1 MLKKWRN
8 TVMKKLITLMTAA
21 ALSLGLVACGGKTD
35 TPSETENQT
44 PAEQAPATDSKL
56 SMIDVVSREEG
67 SGTRS
72 AFEEIIKFNI
82 DGEDAMTSNATI
94 KDGNGV
100 VATYVAGNESSIG
113 YVSFVTLEEKAS
125 ELKGLTVEGVEPTAE
140 NVLSGSY
147 SVSRPFMMVY
157 MEDHITDVERA
168 FIDFLAS
175 KDGLEILESTGT
187 IVDTTTAE
195 DFDFS
200 KYKDL
205 SGNMTLGGSTS
216 TEKAVKAA
224 ADEFTALFPKV
235 TYTYDGTGS
244 GTGIKNA
251 QDGTYTLGFASR
263 ELKDSE
269 IESGLGYAT
278 LCMDGIAIVVNPD
291 NTASDI
297 SLNQIKEIYTGK
309 VTDWSELQK

>member
-8 TVMKKLITLMTAA
+8 TVMKKLMTLMATA
-21 ALSLGLVACGGKTD
+21 ALSLGLVACGGTTD
-35 TPSETENQT
+35 TLPETENQT
-44 PAEQAPATDSKL
+44 STDSKL

-82 DGEDAMTSNATI
+82 DGEDSMTSNATI

-125 ELKGLTVEGVEPTAE
+125 ELKGLTVDGE

-147 SVSRPFMMVY
+147 ALSRPFMMVY

-175 KDGLEILESTGT
+175 KDGLEVLESTGT
-187 IVDTTTAE
+187 IVDTTNAE

-200 KYKDL
+200 KYTDL

-216 TEKAVKAA
+216 TEKAVKAT

-269 IESGLGYAT
+269 IESGLGYTT
-278 LCMDGIAIVVNPD
+278 LCMDGIAIVVNPA
-291 NTASDI
+291 NTVSDI
-297 SLNQIKEIYTGK
+297 SLDQIKEIYTGK

>member
-1 MLKKWRN
+1 MA
-8 TVMKKLITLMTAA
+8 LMTAA
-21 ALSLGLVACGGKTD
+21 ALSLGLVACGGNTEK
-35 TPSETENQT
+35 PAETENQK
-44 PAEQAPATDSKL
+44 PAEGEVAETPSTDSKL
-56 SMIDVVSREEG
+56 SVIDVVSREEG

-82 DGEDAMTSNATI
+82 DGEDPMTANATI

-100 VATYVAGNESSIG
+100 VATYVAGNEASIG
-113 YVSFVTLEEKAS
+113 YVSFVTLEEKQG
-125 ELKGLTVEGVEPTAE
+125 ELKGLTVDGVEPTAE
-140 NVLSGSY
+140 NVLAGKY
-147 SVSRPFMMVY
+147 AVSRPFMMVY
-157 MEDHITDVERA
+157 NEEHLTDVERA
-168 FIDFLAS
+168 FIEFVAS
-175 KDGLEILESTGT
+175 KEGLEILESTGT
-187 IVDTTTAE
+187 IVDTTNAE
-195 DFDFS
+195 DFDFA
-200 KYKDL
+200 KYKNL

-263 ELKDSE
+263 ELKQSE

-278 LCMDGIAIVVNPD
+278 LCMDGIAVVVNPA
-291 NTASDI
+291 NSTNDI
-297 SLNQIKEIYTGK
+297 SLDQIKSIYVGD
-309 VTDWSELQK
+309 VTDWNELSK

>member
-1 MLKKWRN
+1 
-8 TVMKKLITLMTAA
+8 MKKLMALMTAA
-21 ALSLGLVACGGKTD
+21 ALSLGLVACGGNTD
-35 TPSETENQT
+35 KSAETENQKPAGSEIIET
-44 PAEQAPATDSKL
+44 PSTNSNL
-56 SMIDVVSREEG
+56 SVIDVVSREEG

-82 DGEDAMTSNATI
+82 DGEDSMTSNATI

-100 VATYVAGNESSIG
+100 VATYVAGNEASIG
-113 YVSFVTLEEKAS
+113 YVSFVTLEEKHG
-125 ELKGLTVEGVEPTAE
+125 ELKGLTVDGIEPTAE
-140 NVLSGSY
+140 NVLAGKY
-147 SVSRPFMMVY
+147 AVSRPFMMVY
-157 MEDHITDVERA
+157 NKEYLTDVERA
-168 FIDFLAS
+168 FIEFLAS
-175 KDGLEILESTGT
+175 KEGLEILESTGT
-187 IVDTTTAE
+187 IVDITNAE
-195 DFDFS
+195 DFDFT
-200 KYKDL
+200 KYTNL

-263 ELKDSE
+263 ELKQSE

-278 LCMDGIAIVVNPD
+278 LCMDGIAVVINSANPT
-291 NTASDI
+291 NDI
-297 SLNQIKEIYTGK
+297 SLDQIKSIYVGNL
-309 VTDWSELQK
+309 TDWNELSK